1 MDEAR
6 KNRKAIAAMFSSIAP
21 HYDFLNQFLSFGQAS
36 RWRTKLIKG
45 ANLGGKDL
53 ILDVCTGSGDIALGI
68 LQIRPDFKGNAI
80 GIDFSAAM
88 LDLARSNV
96 AKLGAPYPRRVE
108 FMIGDALDLVYMDE
122 KFDMVSVG
130 YGVRNFEDTIA
141 GLKEMY
147 RVLKTGGQLNVLEFF
162 KGSIKSPPVRWFL
175 DTIIPMVGNTISKT
189 DAFSYLRDSS
199 NDFYTVEGFCELL
212 GQVGFKEIKCER
224 MTFGIAYII
233 RAIK

>member
-1 MDEAR
+1 MDETR

-21 HYDFLNQFLSFGQAS
+21 HYDFLNQFLSFGQAA

-45 ANLGGKDL
+45 ANLDGKDL
-53 ILDVCTGSGDIALGI
+53 FLDVCTGSGDIALGI
-68 LQIRPDFKGNAI
+68 LKTRLDFKGNAI
-80 GIDFSAAM
+80 GIDFSAPM

-96 AKLGAPYPRRVE
+96 AKLGAPYPRRAE
-108 FMIGDALDLVYMDE
+108 FMMGDALDLMYMDE

-130 YGVRNFEDTIA
+130 YGVRNFEDTMA

-147 RVLKTGGQLNVLEFF
+147 RVLKFGGQLNVLEFF
-162 KGSIKSPPVRWFL
+162 KGSITSPPIQWFL
-175 DTIIPMVGNTISKT
+175 DTIIPLVGNAISRT

-199 NDFYTVEGFCELL
+199 NDFYTVDDFCRLL
-212 GQVGFKEIKCER
+212 GQVGFRDIEKER
-224 MTFGIAYII
+224 MTFGIAHII